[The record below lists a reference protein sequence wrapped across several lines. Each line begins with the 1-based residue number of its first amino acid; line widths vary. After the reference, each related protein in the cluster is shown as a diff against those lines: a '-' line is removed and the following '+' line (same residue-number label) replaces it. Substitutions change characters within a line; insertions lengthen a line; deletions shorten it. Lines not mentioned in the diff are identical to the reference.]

1 MVAKEIAEK
10 RRAKNE
16 AAEAERVATIADVE
30 AERNRQNEARRV
42 ELKRVHR
49 EQKLAKRALNIEI
62 ASGLVDLIMDLA
74 DETHDITSQSETNQI
89 SNPEW
94 REFMH
99 LFKKGKKVSLR
110 NVQ

>member
-1 MVAKEIAEK
+1 M
-10 RRAKNE
+10 
-16 AAEAERVATIADVE
+16 
-30 AERNRQNEARRV
+30 
-42 ELKRVHR
+42 
-49 EQKLAKRALNIEI
+49 NIEI

-94 REFMH
+94 REFMK

-110 NVQ
+110 NVQQSVAKNEDQGASDALDIPIDSLAHDVQK